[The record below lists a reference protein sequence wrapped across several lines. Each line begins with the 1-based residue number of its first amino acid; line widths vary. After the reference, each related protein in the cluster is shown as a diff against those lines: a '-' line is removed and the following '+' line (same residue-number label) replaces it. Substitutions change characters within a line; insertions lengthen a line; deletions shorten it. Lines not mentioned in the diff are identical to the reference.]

1 MRLDRFDLN
10 LLVALDAL
18 LQERNVTKASKR
30 IHIGQSAAS
39 AALAR
44 LREYFQDELLVP
56 VGRKLML
63 TPLAE
68 SLIVPV
74 HETLQQAKAT
84 LARRPHFDASTDKR
98 RFTIYASDYVT
109 TVALAKAVQQIAV
122 LAPHIVLDIRTP
134 GKDVFEQ
141 FDRGDID
148 LLILPEP
155 YMSRLKHMHQA
166 WFQDEQVCMVWQ
178 KNTEIGNSLSKE
190 QYVAASHVAIHFSDE
205 RTLMFNEWFLPP
217 FASQRR
223 IETTVDNFS
232 TLPLLIIGTQRIVTM
247 HRRHAEHFARYL
259 PLRMVQIQFEM
270 PPIVEMLCWPLHLEH
285 DPAHRWLRCVLF
297 EQEV

>member
-18 LQERNVTKASKR
+18 LHERNVTKASKR

-56 VGRKLML
+56 VGRQLML

-84 LARRPHFDASTDKR
+84 LARRPHFDASTAKR

-109 TVALAKAVQQIAV
+109 TVALARAVQHIAV
-122 LAPHIVLDIRTP
+122 LAPHIALDIRTP
-134 GKDVFEQ
+134 GKDIFEQ

-148 LLILPEP
+148 LLILPKP
-155 YMSRLKHMHQA
+155 YMSRLKHVHQA

-178 KNTEIGNSLSKE
+178 GNTQISDSLSIE
-190 QYVAASHVAIHFSDE
+190 QYLAASHVAVYFDDE
-205 RTLMFNEWFLPP
+205 RTLMFNEWFLPT

-223 IETTVDNFS
+223 VGATVDNFS
-232 TLPLLIIGTQRIVTM
+232 SLPLLIIGTQRIVTM
-247 HRRHAEHFARYL
+247 HRRHAEHFAQYL
-259 PLRMVQIQFEM
+259 PLRIVQTPFEM

-285 DPAHRWLRCVLF
+285 DPAHQWLRGVLF
-297 EQEV
+297 EQEA

>member
-56 VGRKLML
+56 VGRQLML

-84 LARRPHFDASTDKR
+84 LARRPNFDASTAKR
-98 RFTIYASDYVT
+98 RFTVYASDYVT

-122 LAPHIVLDIRTP
+122 LAPHIAIDIRTP
-134 GKDVFEQ
+134 GKDIFEQ

-148 LLILPEP
+148 LLILPKP
-155 YMSRLKHMHQA
+155 YLSRLHHMHQA

-178 KNTEIGNSLSKE
+178 GNAAVGKSLSTE
-190 QYVAASHVAIHFSDE
+190 QYLAASHVAVHFNDE
-205 RTLMFNEWFLPP
+205 RILMFNEWFLPP
-217 FASQRR
+217 FAAQRR
-223 IETTVDNFS
+223 VEATVDNFS

-247 HRRHAEHFARYL
+247 HRRHAEYFAQYL
-259 PLRMVQIQFEM
+259 PLRIVQANFEM
-270 PPIVEMLCWPLHLEH
+270 PSIVEMLCWPRHLEH
-285 DPAHRWLRCVLF
+285 DPAHQWLRGVLMA
-297 EQEV
+297 QQT

>member
-56 VGRKLML
+56 VGRQLML

-84 LARRPHFDASTDKR
+84 LARRPNFDASTSKR
-98 RFTIYASDYVT
+98 RFTVYASDYVT
-109 TVALAKAVQQIAV
+109 TVALAKAVQRIAV
-122 LAPHIVLDIRTP
+122 LAPHIAIDIRTP
-134 GKDVFEQ
+134 GKDIFEQ

-148 LLILPEP
+148 LLILPKP
-155 YMSRLKHMHQA
+155 YMSHIKHVHQA

-178 KNTEIGNSLSKE
+178 GNTDIGDSLSKE
-190 QYVAASHVAIHFSDE
+190 QYIDASHVAVHFNDE

-217 FASQRR
+217 FAAQRR
-223 IETTVDNFS
+223 VEATVDNFS
-232 TLPLLIIGTQRIVTM
+232 TLPLLIIGTQRIVAM
-247 HRRHAEHFARYL
+247 HRRHAEHFAQYL
-259 PLRMVQIQFEM
+259 PLRIVQAQFEM
-270 PPIVEMLCWPLHLEH
+270 PPIVEMLCWPRHLEH
-285 DPAHRWLRCVLF
+285 DPAHHWLRSVLI
-297 EQEV
+297 EQEA

>member
-56 VGRKLML
+56 VGRQLML

-84 LARRPHFDASTDKR
+84 LARRPHFDASTATR

-109 TVALAKAVQQIAV
+109 TVALAKAVQQIAM

-134 GKDVFEQ
+134 GKDIFEQ

-148 LLILPEP
+148 LLILPKP
-155 YMSRLKHMHQA
+155 YMSRLKHMYQA
-166 WFQDEQVCMVWQ
+166 WFKDEQVCMVWQ
-178 KNTEIGNSLSKE
+178 GNTEIGNSLSKE
-190 QYVAASHVAIHFSDE
+190 QYAATSHVVIHFSDE

-223 IETTVDNFS
+223 VEATVDNFS

-247 HRRHAEHFARYL
+247 HRRHAEHFAQYL
-259 PLRMVQIQFEM
+259 PLRIVQIQFEM
-270 PPIVEMLCWPLHLEH
+270 PSIVEMLCWPLHLEH
-285 DPAHRWLRCVLF
+285 DPAHRWLRGVLF
-297 EQEV
+297 DQEA

>member
-56 VGRKLML
+56 VGRQLML

-74 HETLQQAKAT
+74 HETLLQAKAT
-84 LARRPHFDASTDKR
+84 LARRPNFDASTAKR
-98 RFTIYASDYVT
+98 QFTVYASDYVT
-109 TVALAKAVQQIAV
+109 TVALAKAVQRIAG
-122 LAPHIVLDIRTP
+122 LAPHIAIDIRTP
-134 GKDVFEQ
+134 GKDIFEQ

-148 LLILPEP
+148 LLILPKP

-166 WFQDEQVCMVWQ
+166 WFQDEQVCMVWRDT
-178 KNTEIGNSLSKE
+178 TEIGDSLSIE
-190 QYVAASHVAIHFSDE
+190 QYLAASHVAVHFNDE
-205 RTLMFNEWFLPP
+205 RILMFNEWFLPK
-217 FASQRR
+217 FAAQRR
-223 IETTVDNFS
+223 VEATVDNFS

-247 HRRHAEHFARYL
+247 HRRHAEHFAQYL
-259 PLRMVQIQFEM
+259 PLRIVPAKFEM
-270 PPIVEMLCWPLHLEH
+270 PPVVEMLCWPRHLEH
-285 DPAHRWLRCVLF
+285 DPAHQWLRAVLIT
-297 EQEV
+297 QEA

>member
-18 LQERNVTKASKR
+18 LHERNVTKASKR

-44 LREYFQDELLVP
+44 LREYFQDDLLVL
-56 VGRKLML
+56 VGRQLML

-84 LARRPHFDASTDKR
+84 LARRPNFDASTAKR
-98 RFTIYASDYVT
+98 RFTVYASDYVT
-109 TVALAKAVQQIAV
+109 TVALAKAVQRIAV
-122 LAPHIVLDIRTP
+122 LAPQIVIDIRTP
-134 GKDVFEQ
+134 GKDIFEQ

-148 LLILPEP
+148 LLILPKP
-155 YMSRLKHMHQA
+155 YMSRLNHIHQA

-178 KNTEIGNSLSKE
+178 GNTDIGDSLSKE
-190 QYVAASHVAIHFSDE
+190 QYIATSHVAIHFNDE

-217 FASQRR
+217 FAAQRQV
-223 IETTVDNFS
+223 EATVDNFS
-232 TLPLLIIGTQRIVTM
+232 TLPLLIIGTQRIVSM
-247 HRRHAEHFARYL
+247 HRRHAEHFAQYL
-259 PLRMVQIQFEM
+259 PLRIVQAQFEM
-270 PPIVEMLCWPLHLEH
+270 PPIVEMLCWPRHLEH
-285 DPAHRWLRCVLF
+285 DPAHQWLRGVLID
-297 EQEV
+297 QEA

>member
-56 VGRKLML
+56 VGRQLML

-84 LARRPHFDASTDKR
+84 LARRPNFDASTAKR
-98 RFTIYASDYVT
+98 RFTVYASDYVT

-122 LAPHIVLDIRTP
+122 LAPNITIDIRTP
-134 GKDVFEQ
+134 GKETFEQ

-148 LLILPEP
+148 LLILPKP
-155 YMSRLKHMHQA
+155 YMSRLNHIHQA

-178 KNTEIGNSLSKE
+178 GNTDIGDSLSKE
-190 QYVAASHVAIHFSDE
+190 QYIAASHVAIHFNDE
-205 RTLMFNEWFLPP
+205 RTSMFKEWFLPA
-217 FASQRR
+217 FAAQRR
-223 IETTVDNFS
+223 VEATVDTFS
-232 TLPLLIIGTQRIVTM
+232 TLPLMIIGTQRIVAM
-247 HRRHAEHFARYL
+247 HRRHAEHFAKYL
-259 PLRMVQIQFEM
+259 PLRIVDAEFEM
-270 PPIVEMLCWPLHLEH
+270 PSIVEMLCWPRHLEH
-285 DPAHRWLRCVLF
+285 DPAHQWLRDMLID
-297 EQEV
+297 QEA

>member
-56 VGRKLML
+56 VGRQLML

-84 LARRPHFDASTDKR
+84 LARRPNFDASTAKR
-98 RFTIYASDYVT
+98 RFTVYASDYVT
-109 TVALAKAVQQIAV
+109 TVALAKAAQQIAV
-122 LAPHIVLDIRTP
+122 LAPNIAIDIRTP
-134 GKDVFEQ
+134 GKDIFEQ

-148 LLILPEP
+148 LLILPKP
-155 YMSRLKHMHQA
+155 YMSRLKHVHQA

-178 KNTEIGNSLSKE
+178 GNTDIGDSLSKE
-190 QYVAASHVAIHFSDE
+190 QYIGASHVAIHFNDE

-217 FASQRR
+217 FAAQRR
-223 IETTVDNFS
+223 VEATVDNFS
-232 TLPLLIIGTQRIVTM
+232 TLPLMIIGTQRIVTM
-247 HRRHAEHFARYL
+247 HRRHAEYFAQYL
-259 PLRMVQIQFEM
+259 PLRVVQVQFEM
-270 PPIVEMLCWPLHLEH
+270 PSIVEMLCWPRHLEH
-285 DPAHRWLRCVLF
+285 DPAHQWLRGVLID
-297 EQEV
+297 QEA